1 MASRSLS
8 RRGAW
13 CVSRGPG
20 FVGLSVRQAGKT
32 NIGMLLFLAV
42 VAGAIFVAAKV
53 VPVYVDHMDVVE
65 AVDATFNLAGRNN
78 NDGLLRGEIRSRTM
92 NMGNHVQTDSWGVD
106 QVVPGLGLTDE
117 QIVIERSRITDN
129 VKIEVT
135 YEREVDFSPFGY
147 TRTLRMRAVKEGIPP
162 R

>member
-1 MASRSLS
+1 MRA
-8 RRGAW
+8 
-13 CVSRGPG
+13 
-20 FVGLSVRQAGKT
+20 AGKT
-32 NIGMLLFLAV
+32 NIGMLLFLVV
-42 VAGAIFVAAKV
+42 VAGAIFVAAKL

-78 NDGLLRGEIRSRTM
+78 NDGILRGEIRSRTM
-92 NMGNHVQTDSWGVD
+92 RMGNHVEVDSWGVE

-147 TRTLRMRAVKEGIPP
+147 TRTLQMRAVKEGIPP